1 MEASISTGSRDPIT
15 DVCFCFALAPRIAAL
30 QKPETAR
37 AASANNS
44 SGGLFHSR
52 PLPPH
57 LGRVD
62 AEEAVDAFKFV
73 TVQRCRQLVGM

>member
-44 SGGLFHSR
+44 SG
-52 PLPPH
+52 
-57 LGRVD
+57 RVD